1 MAEISGAQLVID
13 SLKREGVDTMYSLP
27 GDPVGDIVN
36 GWAEAG
42 MRMISVR
49 HEQTAGMA
57 AQAHSYFTRSVGVCV
72 AASGVGQTNTM
83 TAIANAQVNC
93 WPLLV
98 IAVSYTHLTLPTI
111 CSV

>member
-1 MAEISGAQLVID
+1 MTPELRGIQLASDVILINSQEGIVAEISGAQLVID

-72 AASGVGQTNTM
+72 
-83 TAIANAQVNC
+83 
-93 WPLLV
+93 
-98 IAVSYTHLTLPTI
+98 
-111 CSV
+111 

>member
-27 GDPVGDIVN
+27 GDPVGEIVN

-57 AQAHSYFTRSVGVCV
+57 AQANSYFTR
-72 AASGVGQTNTM
+72 
-83 TAIANAQVNC
+83 
-93 WPLLV
+93 
-98 IAVSYTHLTLPTI
+98 
-111 CSV
+111 